1 MKIKDVVQES
11 VYDWFTQRDAARA
24 QAGAQ
29 QKNRLKIQQA
39 AQQQA
44 ASQQAVGQFKSN
56 PARTAT
62 ATTDPAIAPEKV
74 ELTPGVRVVKSVDP
88 IILSYN
94 NKNYTRQPNGQWTKL
109 GQTKP
114 VDLPTQQFLSSELA
128 KL

>member
-24 QAGAQ
+24 RANAQ
-29 QKNRLKIQQA
+29 QQDRLDIQQAQKQAAASPAPAQQA
-39 AQQQA
+39 AQPQQA
-44 ASQQAVGQFKSN
+44 QVQRVL
-56 PARTAT
+56 
-62 ATTDPAIAPEKV
+62 DPEVQVIKA
-74 ELTPGVRVVKSVDP
+74 VDP
-88 IILSYN
+88 VILQFN
-94 NKNYTRQPNGQWTKL
+94 GKRYTVQPNGQWTKL

>member
-11 VYDWFTQRDAARA
+11 VYDWFTQRDAART
-24 QAGAQ
+24 QAATQ
-29 QKNRLKIQQA
+29 QQNRINTQTAAAKQQA
-39 AQQQA
+39 TQQA
-44 ASQQAVGQFKSN
+44 TQQFKTN

-62 ATTDPAIAPEKV
+62 APAPAIAPEKV

-114 VDLPTQQFLSSELA
+114 VDVPTQQFLSSELA